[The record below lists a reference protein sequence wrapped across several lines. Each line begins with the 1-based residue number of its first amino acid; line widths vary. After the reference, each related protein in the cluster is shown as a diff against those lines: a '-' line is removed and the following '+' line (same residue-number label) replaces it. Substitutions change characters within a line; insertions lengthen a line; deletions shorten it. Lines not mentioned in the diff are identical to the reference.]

1 MHPATRSFALV
12 LGGGN
17 ALGAYQ
23 AGVYQALDEARQRPD
38 WIAGTS
44 VGAVNGA
51 VIAGNAEDVRVARL
65 RDLWQPSAISDG
77 LDWPS
82 GGETLR
88 RTAAVAATMIAG
100 RPGLFAPVGPLGSW
114 WRPDPLAAAPG
125 LFDQAAMSDTL
136 ARLVDPDRLNGGTP
150 RYTAC
155 AVDLTTGE
163 DRFFDSTEGR
173 VAIAH
178 IRASAALMPTFPPV
192 DVDGRLLVDGGVS
205 ANVPLDAVLRS
216 PGDGPRFC
224 LAVDLMPVRG
234 GRPHGLGEAA
244 GRAQDLLFAV
254 QTRRAIDHWRHVY
267 AHDPAY
273 AGRSVTLARLAY
285 RDQEREVAG
294 KAMDFSPETI
304 RQRWDAGRR
313 DAAALLDRLAAG
325 ALPIGAPGLTVIG
338 NEDQPSD

>member
-1 MHPATRSFALV
+1 MPPARMSFALI

-23 AGVYQALDEARQRPD
+23 AGVYQALHEAELQPD

-44 VGAVNGA
+44 VGAVNAA
-51 VIAGNAEDVRVARL
+51 VIAGNERSDRVDRL

-77 LDWPS
+77 RGWPIS
-82 GGETLR
+82 GETVR
-88 RTAAVAATMIAG
+88 RTAAVTATMIGG
-100 RPGLFAPVGPLGSW
+100 RPGLFAPVSPLGSW

-125 LFDQAAMSDTL
+125 LFDQGAMTDTL
-136 ARLVDPDRLNGGTP
+136 ARLVDIDLLNGATP
-150 RYTAC
+150 RFTAC

-163 DRFFDSTEGR
+163 DCFFDTAERR
-173 VAIAH
+173 VDVAH
-178 IRASAALMPTFPPV
+178 VRASAALMPTFPPV
-192 DVDGRLLVDGGVS
+192 EVEGRLLVDGGVS
-205 ANVPLDAVLRS
+205 ANVPLDVVLRA
-216 PGDGPRFC
+216 PGDGPRLC
-224 LAVDLMPVRG
+224 VAVDLMPLTG

-244 GRAQDLLFAV
+244 GRAQDLMFAV
-254 QTRRAIDHWRHVY
+254 QTRRAIDHWRLVY
-267 AHDPAY
+267 THDLVY

-285 RDQEREVAG
+285 RDQDREVAG

-325 ALPIGAPGLTVIG
+325 ALPIGAPGLTVVG

>member
-1 MHPATRSFALV
+1 MYPATSSFALV

-23 AGVYQALDEARQRPD
+23 AGVYQALDEAGLRPD

-44 VGAVNGA
+44 VGAINGA
-51 VIAGNAEDVRVARL
+51 VLAGSAEDARVDCL

-77 LDWPS
+77 RDWPRS
-82 GGETLR
+82 GETLR
-88 RTAAVAATMIAG
+88 RTAAVTATMIGG

-114 WRPDPLAAAPG
+114 WRTDPLAAAPG
-125 LFDQAAMSDTL
+125 LFDQAAMTDTL
-136 ARLVDPDRLNGGTP
+136 ARLVDTERLNSGTP

-163 DRFFDSTEGR
+163 DCFFDTAERR
-173 VAIAH
+173 VDVAH

-192 DVDGRLLVDGGVS
+192 EIEGRLLVDGGLS

-216 PGDGPRFC
+216 PGDRPRLC
-224 LAVDLMPVRG
+224 IAADLMPLTG
-234 GRPHGLGEAA
+234 GRPQGLGEAA
-244 GRAQDLLFAV
+244 GRAQDLMFAV

-285 RDQEREVAG
+285 RDQDREVAG

-313 DAAALLDRLAAG
+313 DAAALLHRIAG
-325 ALPIGAPGLTVIG
+325 GTLPIGALGLTVVG

>member
-1 MHPATRSFALV
+1 MLPPLSSFALV

-23 AGVYQALDEARQRPD
+23 AGVYEALDIAGLRPD

-44 VGAVNGA
+44 VGAINGA
-51 VIAGNAEDVRVARL
+51 ILAGNAGEARVDRL

-77 LDWPS
+77 RDWPMS
-82 GGETLR
+82 GETLR
-88 RTAAVAATMIAG
+88 RTAAVTATMIGG

-136 ARLVDPDRLNGGTP
+136 ARLVDLDRMNGGAP

-155 AVDLTTGE
+155 AVDLVTGE
-163 DRFFDSTEGR
+163 DRFFDSAERR
-173 VAIAH
+173 VEIAH

-192 DVDGRLLVDGGVS
+192 EIEGRLLVDGGVS
-205 ANVPLDAVLRS
+205 ANVPLDTVLRT
-216 PGDGPRFC
+216 PGEGPRLC
-224 LAVDLMPVRG
+224 LAIDLMPLTG
-234 GRPHGLGEAA
+234 GRPHGLGKAA
-244 GRAQDLLFAV
+244 GQAQDLMFAV
-254 QTRRAIDHWRHVY
+254 QTRRAIAHWRHVY
-267 AHDPAY
+267 THDPAY

-285 RDQEREVAG
+285 RDQDREVAG

-313 DAAALLDRLAAG
+313 DAAALVDRLAAG
-325 ALPIGAPGLTVIG
+325 TLPIGAPGLTVDLG
-338 NEDQPSD
+338 EDQPSD